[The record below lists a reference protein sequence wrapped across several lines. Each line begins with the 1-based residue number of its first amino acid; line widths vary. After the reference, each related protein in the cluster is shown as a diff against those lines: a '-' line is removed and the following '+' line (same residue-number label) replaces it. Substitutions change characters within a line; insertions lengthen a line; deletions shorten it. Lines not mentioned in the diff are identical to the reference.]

1 MAEIR
6 KLFPYVRPYL
16 PLLFAALVLVTL
28 SGALEASIVMLLEPI
43 FNSLSRAA
51 SIPDPSAVIR
61 PPTFE
66 FLQKWLGLKGGSV
79 LPRVA
84 VFLILF
90 SLLKGVFLYCA
101 EYLMAY
107 SGQNVVA
114 RLRKSVYSHLL
125 DQSMAFFANRPTGH
139 LMARIISDTE
149 RLQETVS
156 RTMTESARQVVL
168 LLAFLGLVFYID
180 WKLSLLAFLIAPVVL
195 FLTLQLGKRVR
206 RISWASQEKISDLS
220 SALQETIT
228 GQRIVKAFG
237 MEDYERSRFESLVDR
252 LVGLNLKLTRTSAIS
267 SPLMEFLGYLL
278 FAPFLLYASQQIGGG
293 VSAGAFVAFVVA
305 LFKLYEPVR
314 KLSRMHLHFEQA
326 FACAGRVFELLEADI
341 EIKESVSART
351 LAPLRDTVDFRE
363 VSFQYGQAQATPI
376 LEKIDLTIQKGEVVA
391 LVGRSGAGKT
401 TLASLLP
408 RFYDVTS
415 GQIAFDGND
424 IRDVTLQSLRKQIA
438 IVTQETLLFN
448 DTVRSNIAY
457 GRLDA
462 SREEIVEAA
471 KAAFIH
477 DFIVSLPNG
486 YQTLIG
492 ERGERLSGGQ
502 RQRIAVARAI
512 LKKAPVLIL
521 DEATSALDSASE
533 ELVQRALQNLMLHCT
548 TLVIAHRLSTI
559 IRADR
564 IVVMQDGRIMDVGDH
579 SSLVSR
585 SGLYR
590 QLYEMQSGG
599 LKAVREQGSRASL
612 DASESNPK

>member
-1 MAEIR
+1 MGEIR

-16 PLLFAALVLVTL
+16 PLLFAALVLVIV
-28 SGALEASIVMLLEPI
+28 SAALEASIVMLLEPI
-43 FNSLSRAA
+43 FNALSPRAA
-51 SIPDPSAVIR
+51 EAPDSSAAIQ
-61 PPTFE
+61 PATFE
-66 FLQKWLGLKGGSV
+66 FLQEWLGLKGAAV
-79 LPRVA
+79 LPRIA
-84 VFLILF
+84 VFLVLF
-90 SLLKGVFLYCA
+90 SLLKGLFLYGA

-107 SGQNVVA
+107 SGQHVVA
-114 RLRKSVYSHLL
+114 NLRKSVYSHLL
-125 DQSMAFFANRPTGH
+125 DQSMAFFSARPTGQ

-156 RTMTESARQVVL
+156 RTLTETARQLVL
-168 LLAFLGLVFYID
+168 LVAFLGIVFYID

-206 RISWASQEKISDLS
+206 RISWASQEKVSDLS
-220 SALQETIT
+220 NALQETIS

-237 MEDYERSRFESLVDR
+237 MEQYERSRFESLVDR
-252 LVGLNLKLTRTSAIS
+252 LAGLNLKLTRTSALS

-278 FAPFLLYASQQIGGG
+278 FAPFLLYANQQVGSG

-326 FACAGRVFELLEADI
+326 LACAGRVFELLEVDI
-341 EIKESVSART
+341 EIRESTGAT
-351 LAPLRDTVDFRE
+351 ALAPLRDAIDFRD
-363 VSFQYGQAQATPI
+363 VSFQYGDAKATPV
-376 LEKIDLTIQKGEVVA
+376 LEKIDLTIHQGEVVA

-408 RFYDVTS
+408 RFYDVVS
-415 GQIAFDGND
+415 GQITFDGND
-424 IRDVTLQSLRKQIA
+424 IRDVTLASLRRQIA

-448 DTVRSNIAY
+448 DTVRNNIAY
-457 GRLDA
+457 GKMDA
-462 SREEIVEAA
+462 AREEVVEAA
-471 KAAFIH
+471 RAAFIH
-477 DFIVSLPNG
+477 DFIVSLPDG

-533 ELVQRALQNLMLHCT
+533 ELVQKALQNLMLHCT

-564 IVVMQDGRIMDVGDH
+564 IIVMQDGRIMDVGDH

-599 LKAVREQGSRASL
+599 FGERGSGTSIE
-612 DASESNPK
+612 ASEGKPQ

>member
-1 MAEIR
+1 MGEIR

-16 PLLFAALVLVTL
+16 PLLFAALVLVIV
-28 SGALEASIVMLLEPI
+28 SAALEASIVMLLEPI
-43 FNSLSRAA
+43 FNALSPRAA
-51 SIPDPSAVIR
+51 EAPDSSAAIQ
-61 PPTFE
+61 PATFE
-66 FLQKWLGLKGGSV
+66 FLQEWLGLKGAAV
-79 LPRVA
+79 LPRIA
-84 VFLILF
+84 VFLVLF
-90 SLLKGVFLYCA
+90 SLLKGLFLYGA
-101 EYLMAY
+101 ENLMAY
-107 SGQNVVA
+107 SGQHVVA
-114 RLRKSVYSHLL
+114 NLRKSVYSHLL
-125 DQSMAFFANRPTGH
+125 DQSMAFFSARPTGQ

-156 RTMTESARQVVL
+156 RTLTEAARQLVL
-168 LLAFLGLVFYID
+168 LVAFLGIVFYID

-206 RISWASQEKISDLS
+206 RISWASQEKVSDLS
-220 SALQETIT
+220 NALQETIS

-237 MEDYERSRFESLVDR
+237 MEQYERSRFESLVDR
-252 LVGLNLKLTRTSAIS
+252 LAGLNLKLTRTSALS

-278 FAPFLLYASQQIGGG
+278 FAPFLLYASRQVGSG

-326 FACAGRVFELLEADI
+326 LACAGRVFELLEVDI
-341 EIKESVSART
+341 EIRESTGAT
-351 LAPLRDTVDFRE
+351 ALAPLRDAIDFRD
-363 VSFQYGQAQATPI
+363 VSFQYGQAEATPV
-376 LEKIDLTIQKGEVVA
+376 LEKIDLTIHQGEVVA

-408 RFYDVTS
+408 RFYDVVS
-415 GQIAFDGND
+415 GQITFDGND
-424 IRDVTLQSLRKQIA
+424 IRDVTLASLRRQIA

-448 DTVRSNIAY
+448 DTVRNNIAY
-457 GRLDA
+457 GRMDA
-462 SREEIVEAA
+462 AREEVVEAA
-471 KAAFIH
+471 RAAFIH
-477 DFIVSLPNG
+477 DFIVSLPDG

-533 ELVQRALQNLMLHCT
+533 ELVQKALQNLMLHCT

-599 LKAVREQGSRASL
+599 FGERGSGTSIE
-612 DASESNPK
+612 ASEGKRQ